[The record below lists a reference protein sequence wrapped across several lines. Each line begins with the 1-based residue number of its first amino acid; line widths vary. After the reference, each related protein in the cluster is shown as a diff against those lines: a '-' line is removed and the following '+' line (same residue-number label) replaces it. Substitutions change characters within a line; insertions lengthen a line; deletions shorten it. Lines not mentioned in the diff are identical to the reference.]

1 MMVEFKTFPQR
12 LPMKTRVA
20 VLMGGWSAER
30 EVSLA
35 SGAAVCTA
43 LREVGYETIPVD
55 VAPDIAAKLAE
66 LQPDVVFNA
75 LHGKWGE
82 DGKIQGILEVA
93 GIPYTHSGVLA
104 SALAMDK
111 QRCKPLFIEAG
122 IDVAESKVVA
132 LEMAAAQHPMTP
144 PYVIKPVNEGSSVG
158 IYIVSTD
165 KEPPVAQL
173 LDESKVFGGQ
183 VMVERYVAGRELTC
197 AVMGDVALGVLEIIP
212 RGGFY
217 DYDSKYS
224 EGGSEHV
231 CPADISP
238 ALTRRIQKQALAAHR
253 ALGCKGA
260 TRADFRYDERAGE
273 DGELVILEINTQ
285 PGLTKTS
292 LLPDIAR
299 QAGHSFEELIMWMVD
314 DASIN
319 R

>member
-1 MMVEFKTFPQR
+1 MVEFKSFPQR
-12 LPMKTRVA
+12 LPMKTKVA

-35 SGAAVCTA
+35 SGEAVCKA

-55 VAPDIAAKLAE
+55 VAPDIAAKLVE

-82 DGKIQGILEVA
+82 DGRIQGLLEILS
-93 GIPYTHSGVLA
+93 IPYTHSGVLA
-104 SALAMDK
+104 SSLAMDK
-111 QRCKPLFIEAG
+111 QRCKPLFIDAG

-132 LEMAAAQHPMTP
+132 LEMAAEQHPMTP
-144 PYVIKPVNEGSSVG
+144 PYVIKPVDEGSSVG
-158 IYIVSTD
+158 IHIVSSE
-165 KEPPVAQL
+165 KAPPVTQL
-173 LDESKVFGGQ
+173 LEERKVFGGQ
-183 VMVERYVAGRELTC
+183 VMVERYVPGRELTC
-197 AVMGDVALGVLEIIP
+197 AVLGDVALGVLEIIP

-224 EGGSEHV
+224 EGGSEHI
-231 CPADISP
+231 CPADIPPS
-238 ALTRRIQKQALAAHR
+238 LTRRIQKQALAAHQ

-260 TRADFRYDERAGE
+260 TRADFRFDENAGE
-273 DGELVILEINTQ
+273 DGELVILEVNTQ
-285 PGLTKTS
+285 PGLTPTS

-314 DASIN
+314 DASVN